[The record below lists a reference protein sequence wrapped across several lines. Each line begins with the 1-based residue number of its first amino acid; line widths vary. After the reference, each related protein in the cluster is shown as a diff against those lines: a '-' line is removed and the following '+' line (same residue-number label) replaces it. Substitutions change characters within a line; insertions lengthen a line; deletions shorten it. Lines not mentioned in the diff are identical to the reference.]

1 MFVSFLFFFSSVPS
15 NIMSPREH
23 PPKRQMSDFYEHF
36 VPIALVIILVLMIIL
51 GIVSVTVLLGLWP
64 G

>member
-1 MFVSFLFFFSSVPS
+1 
-15 NIMSPREH
+15 MSPREH
-23 PPKRQMSDFYEHF
+23 PPKRQMPDFYEHF

-51 GIVSVTVLLGLWP
+51 GIVAVTVLLGLWP